1 MTTRRTYREKKR
13 EQIDNSY
20 LSQSFDMVVAIDPG
34 TTTGMSIYEKKRNA
48 LIWCEQ
54 MKIHEAILSIM
65 SIVRKNEALNIHI
78 IVEDARNI
86 SGMYSNKMGAGS
98 IRRDCSIW
106 EDYLNDITKKH
117 KNVHTSYLRPT
128 GNRFLKMEAEAW
140 KKYVNWEGKAPG
152 EHARDSATY
161 LFKYFR

>member
-1 MTTRRTYREKKR
+1 MTARRTYRQKKR

-20 LSQSFDMVVAIDPG
+20 LAKEFDLAVAIDPG
-34 TTTGMSIYEKKRNA
+34 TTTGFSVYDIKNKK
-48 LIWCEQ
+48 WVCCHQ
-54 MKIHEAILSIM
+54 MMIHDAILSII
-65 SIVRKNEALNIHI
+65 SIVSKNESLNIHI

-86 SGMYSNKMGAGS
+86 SGRYTNKMGAGS

-106 EDYLNDITKKH
+106 EDFLNDICKSN
-117 KNVHTSYLRPT
+117 KNVHTSYVRPT

-140 KKYVNWEGKAPG
+140 KKYAKWDKKAPA

-161 LFKYFR
+161 LFKYLH